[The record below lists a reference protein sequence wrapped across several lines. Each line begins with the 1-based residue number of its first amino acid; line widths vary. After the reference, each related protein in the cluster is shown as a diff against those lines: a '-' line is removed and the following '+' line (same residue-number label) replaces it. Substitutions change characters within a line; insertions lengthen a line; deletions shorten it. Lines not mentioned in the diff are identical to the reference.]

1 MKIIAFIAVSIF
13 LYNLNND
20 RENCKSNPT
29 YHFYQK
35 LSKIDINKD
44 TTLDA
49 IIEKISDT
57 YQKINEEMGDINFTK
72 HCEEKV
78 ENLSKHLFENKSN
91 KTIFKNITLYLFIEK
106 FKTLTFSN
114 VLISIEQIGEKYQ
127 KNISLHDLPINFQ
140 QGERK
145 TIEEEIKFQF
155 NKFYANAQIKNKLS
169 NDNIEPC
176 RLKNFFYGAYIA
188 LDENISM
195 TINHE
200 KIIDSFET
208 TARTFRIAATLFHHI
223 QNAQNLF
230 DREGNYIPE
239 KSDLKLL
246 NYFDFYRLIQK

>member
-1 MKIIAFIAVSIF
+1 
-13 LYNLNND
+13 
-20 RENCKSNPT
+20 
-29 YHFYQK
+29 
-35 LSKIDINKD
+35 
-44 TTLDA
+44 
-49 IIEKISDT
+49 
-57 YQKINEEMGDINFTK
+57 MGDINFTK

-169 NDNIEPC
+169 KSLYLHVSWGI
-176 RLKNFFYGAYIA
+176 
-188 LDENISM
+188 
-195 TINHE
+195 TIV
-200 KIIDSFET
+200 
-208 TARTFRIAATLFHHI
+208 
-223 QNAQNLF
+223 
-230 DREGNYIPE
+230 
-239 KSDLKLL
+239 
-246 NYFDFYRLIQK
+246 